1 MFILILTYKA
11 PLEKVL
17 ELLDAHR
24 CYLEKYY
31 AIGNFLASGPQVPR
45 KGGIILCQ
53 AKSKMEVE
61 NIVKEDPFN
70 AIADYQ
76 IIEFEV
82 NKAVETFQE
91 LLDK

>member
-1 MFILILTYKA
+1 M
-11 PLEKVL
+11 
-17 ELLDAHR
+17 
-24 CYLEKYY
+24 
-31 AIGNFLASGPQVPR
+31 
-45 KGGIILCQ
+45 LCQ

-82 NKAVETFQE
+82 NKAVEKFQE

>member
-45 KGGIILCQ
+45 KGGILSLIH
-53 AKSKMEVE
+53 
-61 NIVKEDPFN
+61 I
-70 AIADYQ
+70 
-76 IIEFEV
+76 
-82 NKAVETFQE
+82 
-91 LLDK
+91 

>member
-31 AIGNFLASGPQVPR
+31 AIGNFLASGPQVPAREGLYFVRR
-45 KGGIILCQ
+45 K
-53 AKSKMEVE
+53 ARWR
-61 NIVKEDPFN
+61 
-70 AIADYQ
+70 
-76 IIEFEV
+76 
-82 NKAVETFQE
+82 
-91 LLDK
+91 

>member
-53 AKSKMEVE
+53 AKSKMALPCKHAESV
-61 NIVKEDPFN
+61 VS
-70 AIADYQ
+70 
-76 IIEFEV
+76 V
-82 NKAVETFQE
+82 TTFSRSTTQRNRFWN
-91 LLDK
+91 LSMRKN